1 MKGKLK
7 KRLLLAAKLL
17 VAAALLLWVF
27 GQAHWDDYVVAKDGS
42 TWTWLDRTQD
52 ERSMVEE
59 SPVSAIRHGRLFD
72 RQTRL
77 FAADEFVP
85 VAGTEDQYVRDGMA
99 ATLATVNKPLL
110 LLAVAIFPLNI
121 VIVGLRLW
129 FLLRIQGVRLRA
141 WECIR
146 LTFLGQ
152 FFNMVVPG
160 TVGGDVVKAWYV
172 CKHTPRVAAVLVS
185 MFVDRVMGLVE
196 LMMMA
201 GVMLAIVLL
210 AGLESW
216 QRMTVP
222 AITVGVV
229 ACIVAVA
236 MAFLLSRRLR
246 GALRLQTY
254 YERLPIAHHI
264 EAAGKAARIYRRRLG
279 VLGRAV
285 LVTLG
290 AHAIFIGSFA
300 LIGVSLHLDVPFY
313 QYFVYLPLIYIIG
326 AVPITP
332 GGLGLVEKLYVTFF
346 VTAGAAGGATAME
359 VVTLAMLA
367 RLLPVFWGLP
377 GLYVAVTGPKL
388 PKAEAMEAELAA
400 AENADLH
407 N

>member
-146 LTFLGQ
+146 LTFLG
-152 FFNMVVPG
+152 
-160 TVGGDVVKAWYV
+160 
-172 CKHTPRVAAVLVS
+172 
-185 MFVDRVMGLVE
+185 
-196 LMMMA
+196 
-201 GVMLAIVLL
+201 
-210 AGLESW
+210 
-216 QRMTVP
+216 
-222 AITVGVV
+222 
-229 ACIVAVA
+229 
-236 MAFLLSRRLR
+236 
-246 GALRLQTY
+246 
-254 YERLPIAHHI
+254 
-264 EAAGKAARIYRRRLG
+264 
-279 VLGRAV
+279 
-285 LVTLG
+285 
-290 AHAIFIGSFA
+290 
-300 LIGVSLHLDVPFY
+300 
-313 QYFVYLPLIYIIG
+313 
-326 AVPITP
+326 
-332 GGLGLVEKLYVTFF
+332 
-346 VTAGAAGGATAME
+346 
-359 VVTLAMLA
+359 
-367 RLLPVFWGLP
+367 
-377 GLYVAVTGPKL
+377 
-388 PKAEAMEAELAA
+388 
-400 AENADLH
+400 
-407 N
+407 